1 MIKHY
6 KNLVETFGEMFTSI
20 SVNSRESIGWP
31 EGFGVYVVWEKNR
44 DALMNL
50 KYIGLTGKFNKDL
63 NGELIL
69 NQGQFS
75 KRAMRWTPYRFC
87 ESPKDGEYQYSFRFN
102 PKFSNVNDQYKVRHQ
117 SDAYSKTLFYKDG
130 LLIDFFK
137 FNESLDEN
145 YGYTP
150 ASLEA
155 ELLSKFLIETRNL
168 PPANNSL

>member
-1 MIKHY
+1 M
-6 KNLVETFGEMFTSI
+6 ETFGEMFSSV
-20 SVNSRESIGWP
+20 SVNSRKSIVWP
-31 EGFGVYVVWEKNR
+31 EGFGVYVVWKQNR
-44 DALMNL
+44 DELVNL
-50 KYIGLTGKFNKDL
+50 KYIGLTGKFKKDL

-75 KRAMRWTPYRFC
+75 KRATRWTPYRFC

-117 SDAYSKTLFYKDG
+117 VDAYSTTLFYKDG
-130 LLIDFFK
+130 LLIDFFI
-137 FNESLDEN
+137 FSESLDKN
-145 YGYTP
+145 NGYTP

-155 ELLSKFLIETRNL
+155 ELLSKYLIETRNL